1 MKSFERKLHVRW
13 SDLDPIN
20 HVRHSVY
27 YDFAAQLRT
36 ELFVENG
43 ITIGDM
49 AKAGFGPV
57 LFEEKA
63 TFRHELRFGDDLR
76 MNAAVKM
83 LKRDYSR
90 FAFKHEIWRGEK
102 LCATVEILGAWINL
116 NQRKLTVPPDE
127 FIVKFKNLPLADD
140 FQWLD

>member
-1 MKSFERKLHVRW
+1 MKKFERKLHLRW

-36 ELFVENG
+36 ELFIENG
-43 ITIGDM
+43 ISIQGM
-49 AKAGFGPV
+49 AQAGFGPI

-63 TFRHELRFGDDLR
+63 TFRHELRFGDDLK
-76 MNAAVKM
+76 MNAAIKM

-90 FAFKHEIWRGEK
+90 FAFAHEIWRGEK
-102 LCATVEILGAWINL
+102 LCATVEILGAWIDL
-116 NQRKLTVPPDE
+116 RKRKLTVPPPE
-127 FIVKFKNLPLADD
+127 FIEKMKNLPLAED
-140 FQWLD
+140 FAWME